1 MSALLGLI
9 RWHLKALAVKEAT
22 WLGWL
27 HELIELSHIDFRP
40 WIFIFFLTLQ
50 VVYCFSI
57 LMKCI
62 WLDVFCVLLLLTA
75 WCGWCC
81 RQRRWKKMRRRPV
94 MMKTLRKM
102 KMKMLRLR
110 RMMRTRSPR
119 RQWIRPSGTGS
130 SSMRTNLSG
139 PRSELPMLSSK
150 IFWPRLTYLL
160 RLSLQCWQN
169 IFLDFAFRCRDIIWI
184 HQIVVH
190 IFREVFLTFM
200 RESRYC
206 YSASFV
212 LSIAVL
218 SVHLPLITWVDHS
231 KTVQAKITKSIW
243 SAAWKT
249 LVSGFVKLFHK
260 FKRGHPER
268 GC

>member
-1 MSALLGLI
+1 
-9 RWHLKALAVKEAT
+9 
-22 WLGWL
+22 
-27 HELIELSHIDFRP
+27 
-40 WIFIFFLTLQ
+40 
-50 VVYCFSI
+50 
-57 LMKCI
+57 
-62 WLDVFCVLLLLTA
+62 
-75 WCGWCC
+75 
-81 RQRRWKKMRRRPV
+81 
-94 MMKTLRKM
+94 
-102 KMKMLRLR
+102 
-110 RMMRTRSPR
+110 
-119 RQWIRPSGTGS
+119 
-130 SSMRTNLSG
+130 
-139 PRSELPMLSSK
+139 
-150 IFWPRLTYLL
+150 
-160 RLSLQCWQN
+160 
-169 IFLDFAFRCRDIIWI
+169 
-184 HQIVVH
+184 
-190 IFREVFLTFM
+190 M